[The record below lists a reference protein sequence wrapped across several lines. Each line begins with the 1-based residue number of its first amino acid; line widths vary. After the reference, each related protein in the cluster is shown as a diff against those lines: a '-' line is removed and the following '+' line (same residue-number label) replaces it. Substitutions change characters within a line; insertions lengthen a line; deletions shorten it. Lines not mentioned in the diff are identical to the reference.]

1 VAKVLAE
8 AGARIT
14 TAGSVREAMAALK
27 RSAPHVLVSD
37 LGMPDEDGL
46 DLIRWVRE
54 AGHTAEKLP
63 AVALTAFASKGL
75 EHSALL
81 DGFQIHVPK
90 PVDPDDLVA
99 VVANLITV
107 RH

>member
-1 VAKVLAE
+1 
-8 AGARIT
+8 
-14 TAGSVREAMAALK
+14 VREAMAALK
-27 RSAPHVLVSD
+27 RQAPHVLVSD

-46 DLIRWVRE
+46 DLIRWVR
-54 AGHTAEKLP
+54 AGHTAEQLP

-81 DGFQIHVPK
+81 DGFQIHIPK

-99 VVANLITV
+99 VVANLTV